1 MSRLTLL
8 CFIYISDTLAILGS
22 SGAGKTSLMNALTLD
37 ADGGTLSGTMT
48 LNGTPLSDKLLKQH
62 AYVVRQEDPHWPYL
76 TCLEALTYAAQ
87 LCSWLQ
93 RDEIEE
99 MVESVVYKI
108 GLEYCTNERCSR
120 LTALE
125 QRHLSIA
132 IALLKQPTL
141 LFLDEPTEGKII
153 W

>member
-1 MSRLTLL
+1 VSRLTLL

-87 LCSWLQ
+87 LCSWVQ